1 MQHGGRVT
9 GRSLFA
15 RTEVPFRS
23 ANAASGA
30 ASPWHDQ
37 AMNSEAD
44 CLDANIDYGHGGGY
58 FVRVDVELPKTGLY
72 GATRPDGGPMGF
84 LSLTDAEADAFAA
97 KLVQMA
103 ERVRQERTG
112 G

>member
-1 MQHGGRVT
+1 
-9 GRSLFA
+9 
-15 RTEVPFRS
+15 
-23 ANAASGA
+23 
-30 ASPWHDQ
+30 
-37 AMNSEAD
+37 MNSEAD

-97 KLVQMA
+97 SSCRWPSVSDKSGPAGSTEVPFLGCRSAMGPHAPPV
-103 ERVRQERTG
+103 G
-112 G
+112 